1 MIKISVCIGSA
12 CHLRG
17 AYNVFQTF
25 LHLAEERAL
34 HDKIELS
41 TSFCMGKCKCKN
53 IAVTIDGER
62 LTVDPNAAVEFFNE
76 KVMSKI
82 K

>member
-12 CHLRG
+12 CHLHG
-17 AYNVFQTF
+17 SYNVFQTF
-25 LHLAEERAL
+25 VQLVETNHL

-41 TSFCMGKCKCKN
+41 TSFCMGKCNCKN
-53 IAVTIDGER
+53 VAVTVDGER
-62 LTVDPNAAVEFFNE
+62 MTVDPNTADTFFNE
-76 KVMSKI
+76 KVLPKI

>member
-17 AYNVFQTF
+17 SYNVFQTF
-25 LHLAEERAL
+25 LQLVEEKGL
-34 HDKIELS
+34 HDKVELA
-41 TSFCMGKCKCKN
+41 TSFCMGKCNCKN
-53 IAVTIDGER
+53 VAISIDGER
-62 LTVDPNAAVEFFNE
+62 FSVDPNTAGAFFIE
-76 KVMSKI
+76 KILPKT